1 MFKRSGSVVMIG
13 VVLATAAVVL
23 ALGSSLSSGNSTSP
37 NDHNININV
46 TSGNVSSAVPPEV
59 IKQLIYKDSTDDEGD
74 EGDGKLPPQVLDR
87 EAQKDYD
94 DIKGKI
100 LGWSQKHF
108 WVIIL
113 IAIIVV
119 LCIGA
124 LCLCLLCKK

>member
-1 MFKRSGSVVMIG
+1 MIG
-13 VVLATAAVVL
+13 VVLATAAVAL
-23 ALGSSLSSGNSTSP
+23 ALGSSGNSTSP
-37 NDHNININV
+37 NNISSNINV
-46 TSGNVSSAVPPEV
+46 TSGNVSSADV
-59 IKQLIYKDSTDDEGD
+59 IKQLIYKDSAEEGDEGD
-74 EGDGKLPPQVLDR
+74 EGDGQLLPQKVLER

>member
-1 MFKRSGSVVMIG
+1 MIG

-23 ALGSSLSSGNSTSP
+23 ALGSSGNSTSP
-37 NDHNININV
+37 NDHNNNNV

-59 IKQLIYKDSTDDEGD
+59 IKQLIFKDSAD
-74 EGDGKLPPQVLDR
+74 EGDGKLLPQVLER

>member
-13 VVLATAAVVL
+13 VVLATVAVVL
-23 ALGSSLSSGNSTSP
+23 ALGSSMSSGNSTSP
-37 NDHNININV
+37 NDHNINSNV
-46 TSGNVSSAVPPEV
+46 TNGNASSADV
-59 IKQLIYKDSTDDEGD
+59 IKQLIYKDSAEEGD
-74 EGDGKLPPQVLDR
+74 EGDGQLLPQKVLER

>member
-23 ALGSSLSSGNSTSP
+23 ALGSSLSSGDSTSP
-37 NDHNININV
+37 NDNINSNV
-46 TSGNVSSAVPPEV
+46 TSGNASSAEV
-59 IKQLIYKDSTDDEGD
+59 IKQLIYKDSAD
-74 EGDGKLPPQVLDR
+74 EGDGKLLPQVLER